1 MTDESTTATSTLK
14 PAWLFENVE
23 TKALFYLGVPAFTAL
38 IFGLNHTG
46 MARHLTVG
54 VGVPYWLGIA
64 FPLWL
69 TFDLS
74 SRLAALVLKPWR
86 PRGVVVLL
94 VGALLG
100 VLIFSPYLQAYAG
113 WFQRFLPPGASYSVT
128 TPKLSTLSDLGR
140 LLAYSGAPLYWI
152 TITSAF
158 ARFLGFPGYVRTPA
172 PEPQPIVV
180 EAAPAPQ
187 PETER
192 SGVRALVPNRLGQHI
207 LALQAEDHYVRV
219 FTDRGDTLI
228 RYRFSEAVR
237 EMRSQPGV
245 QIHRSYWVALSAVQ
259 QVRPD
264 GKGFRVQLQNGL
276 EAPVS
281 RSNLGVL
288 RAAGLI

>member
-1 MTDESTTATSTLK
+1 MTSESTSAKSMFRPT
-14 PAWLFENVE
+14 WLFENLE
-23 TKALFYLGVPAFTAL
+23 TKALFYVGVPAFTAL

-46 MARHLTVG
+46 MARHLSVG

-69 TFDLS
+69 TLDLS
-74 SRLAALVLKPWR
+74 SRLTALALRPWR
-86 PRGVVVLL
+86 PRGVIVLL

-100 VLIFSPYLQAYAG
+100 VVAFSPYLEAYAN

-152 TITSAF
+152 IITSAF
-158 ARFLGFPGYVRTPA
+158 ARFLAFPGYVRR
-172 PEPQPIVV
+172 PEHQQSGPV

-187 PETER
+187 AEVER
-192 SGVRALVPNRLGQHI
+192 TGVRALVPNKLGQQI

-219 FTDRGDTLI
+219 FTDRGDTLV

-237 EMRSQPGV
+237 EMRFQPGV
-245 QIHRSYWVALSAVQ
+245 QIHRSYWVALAAVQ

>member
-1 MTDESTTATSTLK
+1 MTDESTIARPAGR
-14 PAWLFENVE
+14 PAWLFENLE
-23 TKALFYLGVPAFTAL
+23 TKALFYVGVPAFTAL

-74 SRLAALVLKPWR
+74 SRLAALVLKPWK
-86 PRGVVVLL
+86 PRRVIVLL
-94 VGALLG
+94 AGALLG
-100 VLIFSPYLQAYAG
+100 VLVFSPYLQVYTT
-113 WFQRFLPPGASYSVT
+113 WFQRFLPAGASYSVT
-128 TPKLSTLSDLGR
+128 TPKLSTLADLGR

-152 TITSAF
+152 TIASAF
-158 ARFLGFPGYVRTPA
+158 SRFLDYPGYVRGEPREA
-172 PEPQPIVV
+172 PPVV
-180 EAAPAPQ
+180 EAPPAPQ
-187 PETER
+187 VEER
-192 SGVRALVPNRLGQHI
+192 SGVRALVPNRLGQEI

-237 EMRSQPGV
+237 EMRSQPGI

-264 GKGFRVQLQNGL
+264 GKGFRVKLQNGL